1 MSVNYKMNATN
12 RTAIRYI
19 VILFVAICILGF
31 LNRREGYV
39 ADGSGRLDYH
49 YVTKDYDTNP
59 TRRVGGFF
67 DNCSPENM
75 EDCQRNN
82 PYEGLPLP

>member
-1 MSVNYKMNATN
+1 MNATN
-12 RTAIRYI
+12 RAGIKYI
-19 VILFVAICILGF
+19 VILFVAIVLLGF
-31 LNRREGYV
+31 LTRNEKYV

-49 YVTKDYDTNP
+49 YVTNAYDSNP
-59 TRRVGGFF
+59 ERRVSGVF

-75 EDCQRNN
+75 EDCKFSN